1 MAVMPQRVR
10 RLLEDRVR
18 EDNRD
23 REAVVLILAYQ
34 HIRQQRQRRRRRFWV
49 RPWVERRRIFGQ
61 YETLFQELE
70 RESRGDFH
78 SYLRMDRETF
88 AELLQRVEPRITKSE
103 RLVFNFLVLNVLY
116 LVHLAEILSL
126 YKILCLNINIL
137 LKVSKTNKTI
147 RIISMEKW

>member
-18 EDNRD
+18 EDKRD
-23 REAVVLILAYQ
+23 REAVVLIMAYQ
-34 HIRQQRQRRRRRFWV
+34 HIRQQRQRRRRFWV

-103 RLVFNFLVLNVLY
+103 RLVFNFFMLLCS
-116 LVHLAEILSL
+116 LSCSS
-126 YKILCLNINIL
+126 Y
-137 LKVSKTNKTI
+137 
-147 RIISMEKW
+147 